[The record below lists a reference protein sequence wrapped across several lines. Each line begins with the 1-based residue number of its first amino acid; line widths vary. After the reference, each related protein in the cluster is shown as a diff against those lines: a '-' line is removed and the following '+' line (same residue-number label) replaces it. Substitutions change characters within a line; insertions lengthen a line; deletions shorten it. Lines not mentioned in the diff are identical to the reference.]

1 MSAQGTTHASPLVR
15 TRRVGSPEFRLFLL
29 HHAGGAHT
37 AFRGWGRRF
46 PEGWD
51 VCAVEAPGRGR
62 LLHEPF
68 AAGMGPLVDRLAG
81 AVAPLTDVPFGVF
94 GHSMGAAV
102 GYELVR
108 ELAGSGTAEAAWL
121 GMSGYP
127 APGPGADDDPRRL
140 SSDELRARVGGLSGM
155 PAEVLA
161 DDALWA
167 LFEPRM
173 RADLALVRSWRAA
186 GPPGPQ
192 PVPVTVFAGESDP
205 VAGPELVRGWAGAAP
220 RFQGLRC
227 FPGSHFYLNRA
238 RDAVIGAITEEV
250 ALATAARGAEPVPSR
265 TGAGP
270 PAAGEAAVPAAPGPD
285 RARPS

>member
-51 VCAVEAPGRGR
+51 VCAVETPGRGR
-62 LLHEPF
+62 LRHEPF
-68 AAGMGPLVDRLAG
+68 AAGMAPLVARLAG

-102 GYELVR
+102 GYELAR
-108 ELAGSGTAEAAWL
+108 ALEESGAARAAWL

-127 APGPGADDDPRRL
+127 APGADADDDPRTL
-140 SSDELRARVGGLSGM
+140 PSDELRARVGGLSGV

-167 LFEPRM
+167 LFEPRL
-173 RADLALVRSWRAA
+173 RADLALVRAWRAD
-186 GPPGPQ
+186 GPPAPQ
-192 PVPVTVFAGESDP
+192 PAPLTLFAGESDP
-205 VAGPELVRGWAGAAP
+205 VAGPALVEGWAALAP
-220 RFQGLRC
+220 RYQGLRR
-227 FPGSHFYLNRA
+227 FPGAHFYLDRG

-250 ALATAARGAEPVPSR
+250 ALASAAADTEPVCGAPTTPRTSR
-265 TGAGP
+265 
-270 PAAGEAAVPAAPGPD
+270 
-285 RARPS
+285 